1 MARIG
6 SRLAGKLLES
16 GRLPRSWHPVT
27 SATPAASGP
36 VQTSVTGGPKLAFQ
50 VVQGVE
56 KVGEDEEFAWPGA
69 TFGGFGDAEE
79 ACLCPASSSQA
90 GFCMLKTSA
99 SDPEIRAIRVHVQ
112 ADSSSS
118 PVPLASL
125 PRIPPDVPNR
135 CNLRP
140 LTPKKPEKALYGV
153 SPQRCCIPYMVCRGL
168 SRFRFPKRTCYYFK
182 RIEARGVWEPCGRN
196 WRLSTYCGDVSKA
209 RSM

>member
-99 SDPEIRAIRVHVQ
+99 STG
-112 ADSSSS
+112 DSCNSCPRSGGFVVFPGPIGIPACGS
-118 PVPLASL
+118 P
-125 PRIPPDVPNR
+125 
-135 CNLRP
+135 
-140 LTPKKPEKALYGV
+140 
-153 SPQRCCIPYMVCRGL
+153 
-168 SRFRFPKRTCYYFK
+168 RTCPTVA
-182 RIEARGVWEPCGRN
+182 I
-196 WRLSTYCGDVSKA
+196 
-209 RSM
+209 

>member
-1 MARIG
+1 MEG
-6 SRLAGKLLES
+6 
-16 GRLPRSWHPVT
+16 VT
-27 SATPAASGP
+27 HWGW
-36 VQTSVTGGPKLAFQ
+36 
-50 VVQGVE
+50 
-56 KVGEDEEFAWPGA
+56 VGLVRDPPHGC
-69 TFGGFGDAEE
+69 GGFRHIAGICVIDSP